1 MSAAPGDP
9 GGPHAHAQARTVYSA
24 AQAFVDAF
32 EEVASTVATL
42 DVLAGFAD
50 LVAVA
55 PAEYVRHSTGRTHKH
70 LTLFSNPTPNT
81 AV

>member
-1 MSAAPGDP
+1 MD
-9 GGPHAHAQARTVYSA
+9 V
-24 AQAFVDAF
+24 F

-55 PAEYVRHSTGRTHKH
+55 PAEYVRHSTGRAQTFNPIFNPNPKH
-70 LTLFSNPTPNT
+70 